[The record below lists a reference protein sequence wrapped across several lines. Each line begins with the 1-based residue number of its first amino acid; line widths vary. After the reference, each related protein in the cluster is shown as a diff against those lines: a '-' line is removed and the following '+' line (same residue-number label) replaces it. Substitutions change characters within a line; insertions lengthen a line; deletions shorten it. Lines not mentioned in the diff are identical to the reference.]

1 MTFPQNLASDL
12 FLAENDLDSIE
23 MIPLGG
29 PEGDDADYEIPENL
43 PILPV
48 RNTVLFPGMVV
59 PVTVGRQKSV
69 RLVKKAYKGNRII
82 GVVAQANQQK
92 DEPTPDDLYRLGTVA
107 YIIKMITLP
116 DGNITIII
124 QGKKR
129 FEIGK
134 ITQEDPFM
142 TANVRPIDD
151 VFLNSGKKEGKALI
165 QTLKEAAYKILR
177 LNPEIPQEARIALDN
192 IESPMFLVHFL
203 SSNINADVADK
214 QRLLEKTE
222 GAQQAQL
229 LLEYMLKEVQLLEL
243 KREIQSKA
251 SLDLDQQQRDYYL
264 RQQMKVLQDELGMD
278 TPDRELDELR
288 AKAAKKNWSKPI
300 RDHFDKELAKLQRSN
315 PMAPD
320 YPITMNYIELMVDLP
335 WNEYTK
341 DNFDLKRAQKILDG
355 DHFGL
360 EKVKERI
367 IEYLA
372 VLKLKTERIA
382 EATAA
387 QEAAHEAAGTVALNG
402 RSRDAKNKAHSSEAM
417 KAPILCLYGP
427 PGVGKTSL
435 GRSIAK
441 ALGRKYSRMAL
452 GGVHDEAEIRG
463 HRKTYIGAMPG
474 KIIQNIRKTG
484 ASNPVFILDEIDKVS
499 SDFRGDPSSAL
510 LEVLDPE
517 QNSTFVDNYLDVEF
531 DLSKVLFIATANSL
545 DTIHPALRDRMEII
559 DITGYTVEEKVQIAK
574 KYLVP
579 KQRKEHGLK
588 TKDLQI
594 DDKAVVKIVEGYTRE
609 SGVRNLEQKIGAM
622 VRKIAK
628 SIAMDE
634 PYEHHIRPTDV
645 TRLLGTEIFDKDIY
659 SDDDIA
665 GIVTGL
671 AWTQVGGEILLIE
684 SSLSR
689 GKGALT
695 LSGQLGDV
703 MKESAMTALSYLKAH
718 ADDLGIDYR
727 IFNHYDLH
735 VHVPAG
741 AVPKDGPSAGITMV
755 TSMAS
760 IFTQRKI
767 RPFLAMTGEVTL
779 RGKVLPVGGIKEKI
793 LAANRAGVKEII
805 LCTKNRKDIEE
816 INSAYIKDLTFHYAD
831 TVGQVLDIALLPQT
845 VSRPLKFILPEEK
858 QEAEKVY

>member
-1 MTFPQNLASDL
+1 MHIESCQIDSVLMISEKELATRLLLADFDSDNL
-12 FLAENDLDSIE
+12 EIV
-23 MIPLGG
+23 PLGS
-29 PEGDDADYEIPENL
+29 PEGIDEDYELPANL

-48 RNTVLFPGMVV
+48 RNTVLFPGMVI
-59 PVTVGRQKSV
+59 PVTVGRAKSI

-82 GVVAQANQQK
+82 GVTAQLNQQK
-92 DEPTPDDLYRLGTVA
+92 DEPTADDLYRFGTVA

-129 FEIGK
+129 FEIQQ
-134 ITQEDPFM
+134 ITQEDPYM
-142 TANVRPIDD
+142 TAQVRQIDD
-151 VFLNSGKKEGKALI
+151 VFPNVNKKEGKALL
-165 QTLKEAAYKILR
+165 QSLKDAAYKTLR

-192 IESPMFLVHFL
+192 IESPTFLLHFL

-214 QRLLEKTE
+214 QRLLETFD
-222 GAQQAQL
+222 GHQQANI
-229 LLEYMLKEVQLLEL
+229 LLEYMLREVQLLEL

-251 SLDLDQQQRDYYL
+251 SSDLDQQQRDYYL

-278 TPDRELDELR
+278 NPDREIDELR
-288 AKAAKKNWSKPI
+288 MKADRKKWPAEVRS
-300 RDHFDKELAKLQRSN
+300 HFDKELNKLQRIN
-315 PMAPD
+315 PMAPE
-320 YPITMNYIELMVDLP
+320 YPVTMNYIELMVDLP

-372 VLKLKTERIA
+372 VLKLK
-382 EATAA
+382 
-387 QEAAHEAAGTVALNG
+387 N
-402 RSRDAKNKAHSSEAM
+402 DM

-435 GRSIAK
+435 GKSIAK

-474 KIIQNIRKTG
+474 KIIQNVRKCGT
-484 ASNPVFILDEIDKVS
+484 ANPVFILDEIDKVS

-517 QNSTFVDNYLDVEF
+517 QNSTFMDNYLETEF
-531 DLSKVLFIATANSL
+531 DLSRVLFIATANSL

-559 DITGYTVEEKVQIAK
+559 DIAGYTVEEKVQIAK
-574 KYLVP
+574 KYLIP
-579 KQRKEHGLK
+579 KQRKDHGLK
-588 TKDLQI
+588 PKDLQFE
-594 DDKAVVKIVEGYTRE
+594 DKAILRIIEGYTRE
-609 SGVRNLEQKIGAM
+609 SGVRNLEQKVGAAI
-622 VRKIAK
+622 RKVAK
-628 SIAMDE
+628 SIAME
-634 PYEHHIRPTDV
+634 EEYNHTVKAVDV
-645 TRLLGTEIFDKDIY
+645 PKMLGAEVFDKELY
-659 SDDDIA
+659 ADDDIA

-689 GKGALT
+689 GKGVLT

-703 MKESAMTALSYLKAH
+703 MKESAVTALSYLKAH

-727 IFNHYDLH
+727 TFNHYDLH
-735 VHVPAG
+735 VHIPAG
-741 AVPKDGPSAGITMV
+741 AVPKDGPSAGITML

-760 IFTQRKI
+760 IYTQRKVK
-767 RPFLAMTGEVTL
+767 PYLAMTGEITL

-793 LAANRAGVKEII
+793 LAANRAGIKELI

-816 INSAYIKDLTFHYAD
+816 INQSYIKDLTFHYAD
-831 TVGQVLDIALLPQT
+831 SVDQVLEIALLPGQ
-845 VSRPLKFILPEEK
+845 VGKPMKFVLPEDRE
-858 QEAEKVY
+858 QREVERVY